1 MEAKRAG
8 MAAPIGSPTAAA
20 DVLHGA
26 HQTGKTNI
34 TASYQPTDTGKG
46 RFVALDPDAPAPNLV
61 KRVDPKTGDVVWK
74 DAFFLPSIDRTLRAS
89 KMPTVF
95 STPGG
100 TQDLYPQAAKAKQF
114 LEEGLGSGRAPDP
127 SQPFTFPNLEL
138 VKRTLNKF
146 SKEADP
152 RDAEIIRKMIIQD
165 ETRKELENQMVYKQ
179 IENENDQRERRR
191 KEKTSFGPEEDE
203 ILYQLLHNRKKDNL
217 QATKEDLEDL
227 IKERQNRSDF
237 VHQLERSLDQNM
249 VDQVTQAFHDEQ
261 RERKAL
267 DYQRKQD
274 YKNSWIEQ
282 AIINEKVREVDNL
295 FN

>member
-1 MEAKRAG
+1 M
-8 MAAPIGSPTAAA
+8 
-20 DVLHGA
+20 
-26 HQTGKTNI
+26 
-34 TASYQPTDTGKG
+34 
-46 RFVALDPDAPAPNLV
+46 
-61 KRVDPKTGDVVWK
+61 
-74 DAFFLPSIDRTLRAS
+74 
-89 KMPTVF
+89 
-95 STPGG
+95 
-100 TQDLYPQAAKAKQF
+100 
-114 LEEGLGSGRAPDP
+114 
-127 SQPFTFPNLEL
+127 
-138 VKRTLNKF
+138 
-146 SKEADP
+146 
-152 RDAEIIRKMIIQD
+152 
-165 ETRKELENQMVYKQ
+165 
-179 IENENDQRERRR
+179 
-191 KEKTSFGPEEDE
+191 
-203 ILYQLLHNRKKDNL
+203 